1 MAEKLHMFS
10 IKNKKGYVLMELVC
24 SAAIIAILCSTI
36 ILSIKSYKDIKNELE
51 VKYVNNQMVNFIN
64 TSRNY
69 CIANGIC
76 GRLFFN
82 MNLNRVE
89 FYKDINSNIDIFNLP
104 QDFKLQPVA
113 TSHGLILIDE
123 NGMLLNACSIAYKD
137 NEKGAHVI
145 TVCVGTGNV
154 EIKK

>member
-1 MAEKLHMFS
+1 MAGKLHMFLT
-10 IKNKKGYVLMELVC
+10 KNKKGYVLMELVC
-24 SAAIIAILCSTI
+24 SAAIISILCSTV
-36 ILSIKSYKDIKNELE
+36 ILSIKSYKDIRNALE

-69 CIANGIC
+69 CIAKGTC
-76 GRLFFN
+76 GKLFLN

-89 FYKDINSNIDIFNLP
+89 FFKDINSNIDIFVLP
-104 QDFKLQPVA
+104 QGFKLEPVA
-113 TSHGLILIDE
+113 TNNGLILIDE

-137 NEKGAHVI
+137 SKKGTHII